1 MVMNNHLLVP
11 FLLGQRRD
19 GLGRVRELDDN
30 DWQLL
35 DVPDFQDALLCDA
48 NEKMHRMGRIY
59 GALATR
65 VRDLLAA
72 DQVPICIAG
81 DCICSLGMLGGLQQ
95 GGRTPERILWLDAHG
110 DFHTWRTSQ
119 TQYLGGMPLA
129 MLVGRRDR
137 RRDERDA
144 VASMMAAIGVSPFAE
159 QRVILSDAR
168 DLDPGELE
176 EVRKS
181 DIVCCA
187 FDRIGEFLT
196 PGESVYLHFDT
207 DVMDEAARMPALKY
221 HVEAGPRYADIAALF
236 HGLRDHN
243 IVAVS
248 VSAWHEEKDLD
259 NSAALGCLA
268 LLRELEDGLEKAKT
282 ARGGAARPVRSD

>member
-19 GLGRVRELDDN
+19 GLARVRELDDRGW
-30 DWQLL
+30 DVL
-35 DVPDFQDALLCDA
+35 DVPDFKDTMLGDA
-48 NEKMHRMGRIY
+48 NEKLRRMGRIY

-72 DQVPICIAG
+72 DQLPICIAG
-81 DCICSLGMLGGLQQ
+81 DCMSTLGMLGGLQQ

-110 DFHTWRTSQ
+110 DFHTWGTSQ

-129 MLVGRRDR
+129 MLVGRGDR
-137 RRDERDA
+137 RRDGRNA
-144 VASMMAAIGVSPFAE
+144 VASMMETIGVRPFPE
-159 QRVILSDAR
+159 RQVILSDAR

-176 EVRKS
+176 ELRES

-187 FDRIGEFLT
+187 IDQIGEFLR
-196 PGESVYLHFDT
+196 PGESLYLHFDT
-207 DVMDEAARMPALKY
+207 DVLDEEARMPALKY
-221 HVEAGPRYADIAALF
+221 HVRSGPRYADIAALF
-236 HGLRDHN
+236 HSLRDQH

-259 NSAALGCLA
+259 NRAALACLA
-268 LLRELEDGLEKAKT
+268 LLRELE
-282 ARGGAARPVRSD
+282 GGMGKG